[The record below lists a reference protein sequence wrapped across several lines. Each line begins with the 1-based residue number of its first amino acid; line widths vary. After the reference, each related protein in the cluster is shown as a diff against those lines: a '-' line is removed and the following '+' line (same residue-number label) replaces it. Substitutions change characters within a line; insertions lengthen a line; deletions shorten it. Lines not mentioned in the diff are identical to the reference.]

1 MTDAPETIWARPDPY
16 EPDWTG
22 DRTLRSKSHVEYRR
36 ADLPPTPAQIMS
48 DPNAVHIN
56 MLHGR
61 IANPSVEQIVHIYA
75 GKVQAVSVEPVTVQQ
90 AAKVLLGDDFTSPL
104 LEVLDA
110 YNNDYD
116 VGQDV
121 LKALRAI
128 AGGRDE

>member
-1 MTDAPETIWARPDPY
+1 
-16 EPDWTG
+16 
-22 DRTLRSKSHVEYRR
+22 
-36 ADLPPTPAQIMS
+36 MS